1 MNKIIMN
8 KVIMNKVVVAFGI
21 MMVITMLFSLLNYNL
36 HNFTTTTIDA
46 IAVNHGMANSE
57 FSPLSVK
64 PALAVSLNK
73 TEVVGAQS
81 FSSPSSSSS
90 SPSSSSTIGNISVAV
105 TSSHS
110 IHGIAGQFVK
120 VNGTI
125 TNNNPTDTKKSG
137 IAYISIVDLKDKVPI
152 DLEDWSASK
161 GLYIPRIAGGQSLPI
176 EWNIRLVKAGSYTVD
191 LLFNPDDNLNS
202 PSVASSRITMEVAP
216 KINLNP
222 GNVLPVAFGLPAIVI
237 ITLGYI
243 GYRRGKKTGIYN

>member
-1 MNKIIMN
+1 M
-8 KVIMNKVVVAFGI
+8 
-21 MMVITMLFSLLNYNL
+21 
-36 HNFTTTTIDA
+36 
-46 IAVNHGMANSE
+46 
-57 FSPLSVK
+57 
-64 PALAVSLNK
+64 AVSLNK

-81 FSSPSSSSS
+81 FSSPSSPS

-125 TNNNPTDTKKSG
+125 TNNNPNDTKTSG

-161 GLYIPRIAGGQSLPI
+161 GLYIPGIKGGGQSLPI
-176 EWNIRLVKAGSYTVD
+176 EWNIRLVKAGSYTID

-243 GYRRGKKTGIYN
+243 GYRRGKKTGIYK

>member
-1 MNKIIMN
+1 M
-8 KVIMNKVVVAFGI
+8 
-21 MMVITMLFSLLNYNL
+21 
-36 HNFTTTTIDA
+36 
-46 IAVNHGMANSE
+46 
-57 FSPLSVK
+57 
-64 PALAVSLNK
+64 
-73 TEVVGAQS
+73 
-81 FSSPSSSSS
+81 
-90 SPSSSSTIGNISVAV
+90 
-105 TSSHS
+105 
-110 IHGIAGQFVK
+110 K

-125 TNNNPTDTKKSG
+125 TNNNPNNTKLSG

-161 GLYIPRIAGGQSLPI
+161 GLYIPGIKGGGQSLPI
-176 EWNIRLVKAGSYTVD
+176 EWNIRLVKAGSYTID

-243 GYRRGKKTGIYN
+243 GYRRGKKNRHL